1 MRFESILLRRSKARA
16 IDVGSKGRNER
27 WYVVSPRRIQRIVDV
42 DSEDDLIGL
51 LQVKE
56 ESRHEAGCDAAH
68 KWAGECGEE
77 GVGS

>member
-16 IDVGSKGRNER
+16 IDAGSKGRNER

-56 ESRHEAGCDAAH
+56 ESRNEDCRKPNDEMLMSESN
-68 KWAGECGEE
+68 WLNE
-77 GVGS
+77 